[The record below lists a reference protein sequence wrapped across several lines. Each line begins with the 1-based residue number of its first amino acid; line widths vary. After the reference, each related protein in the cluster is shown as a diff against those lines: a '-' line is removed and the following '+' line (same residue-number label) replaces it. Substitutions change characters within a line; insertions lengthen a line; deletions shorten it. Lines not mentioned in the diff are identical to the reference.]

1 MYLGPLPL
9 RDALRDPDDIATLL
23 LLQFDVGVEDSE
35 VELLQKGKRVQFHLG
50 NDNGGVKLCQR
61 QMDFFTFPE
70 FRYWNSLNPPHI

>member
-23 LLQFDVGVEDSE
+23 LLQFDVRVEDSE
-35 VELLQKGKRVQFHLG
+35 VELLQKGKRVQFYLE
-50 NDNGGVKLCQR
+50 NDNGGVKISHM
-61 QMDFFTFPE
+61 QMDFLTFPE